1 MSTKTKPAPVEPTN
15 QMLEYWKNMTPEQQ
29 IAFHAKCEADDS
41 QLAKKAR
48 AEKAASLKEMMDTV
62 GFHPLPLSMDDM
74 SLYNITAKVLQV
86 VEAEGYKV
94 AVTWTVCKSGPD
106 TDSVPHVSHSY
117 NFQQHVR
124 GNRHCGFAAAEV
136 DMALVYKGY
145 REEGKEKLEKLHSE
159 NFSLHQYLDPS
170 QRRGNKK
177 AQAAHQRAEKAEAAL
192 SSF

>member
-1 MSTKTKPAPVEPTN
+1 M
-15 QMLEYWKNMTPEQQ
+15 
-29 IAFHAKCEADDS
+29 
-41 QLAKKAR
+41 
-48 AEKAASLKEMMDTV
+48 
-62 GFHPLPLSMDDM
+62 
-74 SLYNITAKVLQV
+74 
-86 VEAEGYKV
+86 
-94 AVTWTVCKSGPD
+94 
-106 TDSVPHVSHSY
+106 PHVSHSY

-159 NFSLHQYLDPS
+159 NQGNHPYLEPS

-177 AQAAHQRAEKAEAAL
+177 AVAAHQRAERAEAAL